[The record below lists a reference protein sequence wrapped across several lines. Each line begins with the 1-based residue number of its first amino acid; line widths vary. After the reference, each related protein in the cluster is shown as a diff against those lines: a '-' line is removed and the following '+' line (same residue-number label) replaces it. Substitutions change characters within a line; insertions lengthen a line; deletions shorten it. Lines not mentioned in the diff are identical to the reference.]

1 MTLKVFISYAK
12 ENKSEALK
20 YFDKLEGLGLEPWL
34 DEKKYFLVK
43 NGKTP
48 YRMLLTILTLLFF

>member
-20 YFDKLEGLGLEPWL
+20 YFDKY
-34 DEKKYFLVK
+34 KFAK
-43 NGKTP
+43 
-48 YRMLLTILTLLFF
+48 LFA